1 MNMNMTGAPPVQTG
15 GQASLWA
22 AVAAGLSSSQS
33 RDAVQ
38 AQLARMGKLADNR
51 RYLIEAMKKLAPALT
66 SGSPTQPYVASQAIT
81 FNLPQPNNAFASGI
95 VIRTT
100 LAYTLAVGTGAAYAK
115 TASGILGVYDTI
127 EIVYNRSQIK
137 FRPLWLRQL
146 ALMGAI
152 EMPSIPSVGGS
163 GFGGGQNDNTYLGP
177 YLLTDLPTATG
188 AQTAQ
193 FNMWVPFNIF
203 AADESRGLLPTMPG
217 ELGIQV
223 KLTPAASLLGPDP
236 VYNSLYASSGT
247 GHAVTAVSG
256 TCKVV
261 LLYRDGESTTT
272 QNLLPYHMDVLDGTI
287 QIQQDAIYT
296 PLVVGSAQKNLVPLS
311 IVGKHHY
318 VGALLVDGNQS
329 NAYALAS
336 NINYLASCK
345 DGIGAN
351 VFWAVGV
358 GTNLDVQDFYWME
371 RFKHFNNDLDPGVLF
386 FFEAEL
392 QQSSDYSSRGSS
404 FDGTMYLDN
413 STNGWP
419 AWHAAIG
426 INTQNSLGT
435 VTPRVELLTAYVNP
449 VSLPAI

>member
-1 MNMNMTGAPPVQTG
+1 MNMNMGAPAVQTG

-22 AVAAGLSSSQS
+22 AVAAGLSNSQS

-38 AQLARMGKLADNR
+38 AQLARMTKLADNR
-51 RYLIEAMKKLAPALT
+51 RYLIEAMRKLAPALT
-66 SGSPTQPYVASQAIT
+66 AGSPTQPYVASQSMT
-81 FNLPQPNNAFASGI
+81 FNLPQPNNAFARG
-95 VIRTT
+95 VLVRTT
-100 LAYTLAVGTGAAYAK
+100 LAYTLAVGTGAAYTK

-127 EIVYNRSQIK
+127 EVVYNRSQIK

-163 GFGGGQNDNTYLGP
+163 GFGGGQNDSTYLGP

-193 FNMWVPFNIF
+193 FDMWVPFNIF
-203 AADESRGLLPTMPG
+203 AGDEPRGLLPTMPG

-236 VYNSLYASSGT
+236 IYNAIYASAGT
-247 GHAVTAVSG
+247 GNAISAISG
-256 TCKVV
+256 TCKVI
-261 LLYRDGESTTT
+261 LIFSDGESTAT

-287 QIQQDAIYT
+287 QIQQDAIFN
-296 PLVVGSAQKNLVPLS
+296 PLVVGAAQKNLVPLS
-311 IVGKHHY
+311 IVGKHYY
-318 VGALLVDGNQS
+318 VGAVLVDGNQS
-329 NAYALAS
+329 NAFGLNS
-336 NINYLASCK
+336 NINYVAACK

-351 VFWAVGV
+351 NFWAVGV
-358 GTNLDVQDFYWME
+358 GTNLDVQDYFWQE
-371 RFKHFNNDLDPGVLF
+371 RFKHFNNDLDQGILF
-386 FFEAEL
+386 FNEAPL

-404 FDGTMYLDN
+404 YDGTMCLDN
-413 STNGWP
+413 STSGWP

-435 VTPRVELLTAYVNP
+435 VTPRIELLTAYVNP
-449 VSLPAI
+449 VALPAI